1 MRIVIDTNVLISA
14 VVAGGNPEKLI
25 LFVAKNQD
33 FQWIVSDYIL
43 GEYKRVLGR
52 KKLKLSE
59 TQKQRWFNL

>member
-33 FQWIVSDYIL
+33 FQAIAY
-43 GEYKRVLGR
+43 Y
-52 KKLKLSE
+52 
-59 TQKQRWFNL
+59 